1 MAPAATDAPPAVL
14 RLTAHPVRW
23 RLLRELAQS
32 DRRVRELTSSVGE
45 DQPLVSYHLGLLRAG
60 GLVSARR
67 SSFDGR
73 DSYYSLDLARCGE
86 LLGGAGAALH
96 PGLRVAPA
104 QVAPARRRRPPRVL
118 FLCTGNSARSQIA
131 EALLNT
137 LSAGAVRAFS
147 AGSRPK
153 GLHPNA
159 VRAMGARGIDISAQ
173 LPKHLDSFR
182 NGRFDWV
189 ISLCD
194 RVREV
199 CPQFPG
205 GPQTIHWSV
214 PDPAAEPGGDAETY
228 PAFERVADELESRI
242 RFLLSTIDTPRE
254 VPSS

>member
-1 MAPAATDAPPAVL
+1 
-14 RLTAHPVRW
+14 
-23 RLLRELAQS
+23 
-32 DRRVRELTSSVGE
+32 
-45 DQPLVSYHLGLLRAG
+45 
-60 GLVSARR
+60 
-67 SSFDGR
+67 
-73 DSYYSLDLARCGE
+73 
-86 LLGGAGAALH
+86 
-96 PGLRVAPA
+96 
-104 QVAPARRRRPPRVL
+104 
-118 FLCTGNSARSQIA
+118 
-131 EALLNT
+131 
-137 LSAGAVRAFS
+137 
-147 AGSRPK
+147 
-153 GLHPNA
+153 
-159 VRAMGARGIDISAQ
+159 MGARGIDISAQ